1 MVVQEREDPSLTEWD
16 RFAHTEYI
24 RLSMEEDGED
34 ASNSSAEV
42 WDESFEAPFWQLQ
55 GHH

>member
-1 MVVQEREDPSLTEWD
+1 
-16 RFAHTEYI
+16 
-24 RLSMEEDGED
+24 LSMEEDGED